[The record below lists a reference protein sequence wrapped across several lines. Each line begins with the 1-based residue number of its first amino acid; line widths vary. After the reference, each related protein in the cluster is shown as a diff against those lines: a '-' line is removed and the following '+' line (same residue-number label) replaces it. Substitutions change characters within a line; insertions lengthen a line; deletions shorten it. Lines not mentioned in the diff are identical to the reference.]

1 MISAGDLFDLKKF
14 CVRNQLFL
22 PSLFVLAM
30 LSACTPYHPGVYISF
45 TGPTQGTSYT
55 VTYESADSIN
65 YQEAVDS
72 LLHRFDMSLSA
83 YQPLSIISQI
93 NADVPGVK
101 PDSLFISVFNA
112 AATIWKE
119 SEGSFDIT
127 VAPVINAWGFGF
139 TEAAEVDSAMI
150 DSLLQYVG
158 MEMVSLEDGFIVKEK
173 KGMMFDVNA
182 IAQGY
187 AVDVLAA
194 FLEEQG
200 VKNYLVEIGGEVRTL
215 GRNSRGQDWRVG
227 IDKPIEGLQLP
238 GVQIE
243 AIIGLSGKAL
253 ATSGNYRRFYE
264 KDGIKYS
271 HTIDPYTGYPVQHN
285 LLSATVLADDGMTA
299 DGFATAFMVMGVE
312 KSISLLERRPDL
324 DACLIYND
332 DSGAYKVYY
341 TRGMKKRLV
350 NNH

>member
-1 MISAGDLFDLKKF
+1 M
-14 CVRNQLFL
+14 RNRLVL
-22 PSLFVLAM
+22 LTLTGLSSLF
-30 LSACTPYHPGVYISF
+30 SCEPYESGYYITV
-45 TGPTQGTSYT
+45 TGPAQGTSYQ
-55 VTYESADSIN
+55 VTYESRDSAN
-65 YQEAVDS
+65 FQVAVDS

-93 NADVPGVK
+93 NNNVPEVK
-101 PDSLFISVFNA
+101 PDSFFISVFNA
-112 AATIWKE
+112 AGVIWKE
-119 SEGSFDIT
+119 SDGAFDIT
-127 VAPVINAWGFGF
+127 VAPVVNAWGFGF
-139 TEAAEVDSAMI
+139 TEAAKVDSTMI

-158 MEMVSLEDGFIVKEK
+158 MEMVRLEDGYIIKEK
-173 KGMMFDVNA
+173 REIMFDVNA

-187 AVDVLAA
+187 AVDVLAS
-194 FLEEQG
+194 FLEEKG
-200 VKNYLVEIGGEVRTL
+200 IKNYLVEIGGEVKTM
-215 GRNSRGQDWRVG
+215 GRNSRGQFWRVG

-243 AIIGLSGKAL
+243 AIISLSGKAL

-271 HTIDPYTGYPVQHN
+271 HTIDPFTGYPVQHN

-312 KSISLLERRPDL
+312 KSINLLKRRPDL

-341 TRGMKKRLV
+341 TRGMKKLLV
-350 NNH
+350 NSQ